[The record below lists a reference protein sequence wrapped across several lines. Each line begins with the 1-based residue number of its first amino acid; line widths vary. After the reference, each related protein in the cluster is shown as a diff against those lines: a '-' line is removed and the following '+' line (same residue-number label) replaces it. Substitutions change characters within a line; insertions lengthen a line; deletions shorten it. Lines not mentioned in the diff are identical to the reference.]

1 MLFSSSPQQRSHLKH
16 IPKDFILS
24 TLLPLELTKKAAACL
39 SRRQPFPMSVWHS
52 ELCCGRHYFSTSGLA
67 LCQILIV
74 GDSILLLNAE
84 YESEGMLVKPGTDPD
99 NKGRLSHTGRTGLTL
114 LCRAVV
120 SSEAWDHVSASNMKC
135 SSATPAH
142 SSPGWAVRDTQT
154 CVLASV
160 GVMASSPAS

>member
-1 MLFSSSPQQRSHLKH
+1 MLFSSSPQQQSHLKH

-24 TLLPLELTKKAAACL
+24 TLLPLELTKKAATRL

-67 LCQILIV
+67 FCQALIV

-84 YESEGMLVKPGTDPD
+84 YESEGMLVKPRTGPD
-99 NKGRLSHTGRTGLTL
+99 NKNRLSHTGRAGLTL
-114 LCRAVV
+114 LCRAAV

-135 SSATPAH
+135 SSPTPVHA
-142 SSPGWAVRDTQT
+142 SPGWAVRNAQT
-154 CVLASV
+154 CVLVSV